1 MTFNYFHEI
10 DDFLQN
16 VMQAGLTWNDF
27 YKRKLEHS
35 QWYIQNLLI
44 ALPPIYIPSFPSNYV
59 KLTASG
65 KKLLKRLP
73 EAPNI
78 ISHEYYLLDHL
89 GS

>member
-1 MTFNYFHEI
+1 MVTPKILSEALSKDWDFEI
-10 DDFLQN
+10 VSLF
-16 VMQAGLTWNDF
+16 
-27 YKRKLEHS
+27 
-35 QWYIQNLLI
+35 
-44 ALPPIYIPSFPSNYV
+44 
-59 KLTASG
+59 SG